1 MKVINEME
9 TSFYRASA
17 VAVHPAQKDTE
28 TTMNARQN
36 MKSGSTIEEQL
47 SSIQMSQHERN
58 AALHA
63 AGIAEMFVGTILW
76 VCGKVQRPRAD
87 VFAKPN
93 LKY

>member
-1 MKVINEME
+1 MKAKYE

-17 VAVHPAQKDTE
+17 AADHPAQQDTE

-36 MKSGSTIEEQL
+36 MKSGSTLEEQIRSVQL
-47 SSIQMSQHERN
+47 SQHECN

-63 AGIAEMFVGTILW
+63 ARVAEMFVDAVLW
-76 VCGKVQRPRAD
+76 VCGKVERPHAG
-87 VFAKPN
+87 VFAKPD